1 MILFGKQR
9 IKIKKAMS
17 IPDANPRIGM
27 NELACQCGFD
37 LYPNFMRA
45 VGNVCN
51 ITPATDYRKQQEK
64 PTN

>member
-1 MILFGKQR
+1 
-9 IKIKKAMS
+9 MS

-45 VGNVCN
+45 VENVCN

>member
-9 IKIKKAMS
+9 IKIKKTMS

-27 NELACQCGFD
+27 NELACRCGFD

-45 VGNVCN
+45 V
-51 ITPATDYRKQQEK
+51 T
-64 PTN
+64 